1 MATIGISGIAIPRLC
16 FGVGTLMKWAPG
28 HTHPLP
34 TDSSVELQ
42 QAIDAGFRH
51 FNTGDIYTNN
61 DSFARV
67 LRRNNLKRS
76 EIFLSLKIN
85 TYATLGCRGREHMIQ
100 AVKDEIERFGI
111 LDGYVDV
118 LQLHFPPRGYAGNM
132 TNREAWRV
140 LEDLKDKGVARIIGV
155 SNWTLPDYHDIF
167 NATDL
172 KYPPQLNEYEFNPF
186 LLSDDNFRKLRE
198 FEVKHNVVPMNYGV
212 LTAISGRLP
221 TANSTA
227 LLHKL
232 EEQSKETDLS
242 TADLLLS
249 WAYYRLGGIVV
260 TSTSKADRAEKTF
273 ELLSA
278 EEAPMSSH
286 IYEEIEKAAAL
297 DGPEGKIFY
306 GHPHMEVARQ
316 EHMNAQK

>member
-1 MATIGISGIAIPRLC
+1 MATINISGIAVPRLC

-34 TDSSVELQ
+34 TDSSVEIQ
-42 QAIDAGFRH
+42 QAIYAGFRH

-61 DSFARV
+61 DSFAKV
-67 LRRNNLKRS
+67 LRHSNLKRS

-85 TYATLGCRGREHMIQ
+85 TYALLGCRGRDHMIQ
-100 AVKDEIERFGI
+100 AVKQEVERFGI
-111 LDGYVDV
+111 LEGYVDI

-140 LEDLKDKGVARIIGV
+140 LEDLKDQGIARIVGV

-167 NATDL
+167 NARDL
-172 KYPPQLNEYEFNPF
+172 KHPPQLNEYEFNPF
-186 LLSDDNFRKLRE
+186 LLSDPKFRQLRE
-198 FEVKHNVVPMNYGV
+198 FEVKHNVVAMNYGI
-212 LTAISGRLP
+212 LTAVNGRL
-221 TANSTA
+221 ASQDSTA
-227 LLHKL
+227 LLQKL
-232 EEQSKETDLS
+232 EEQSKQTKLS

-249 WAYYRLGGIVV
+249 WAYYRLGGILV
-260 TSTSKADRAEKTF
+260 TSTSKADRAKKTI

-278 EEAPMSSH
+278 KDAPVDGQ

-297 DGPEGKIFY
+297 DGPEGKVFY
-306 GHPHMEVARQ
+306 GHPHMEKARQ
-316 EHMNAQK
+316 EHMSAQK

>member
-1 MATIGISGIAIPRLC
+1 MAIPRLC

-34 TDSSVELQ
+34 TDSSVEVQ

-85 TYATLGCRGREHMIQ
+85 TYATLGCRGREHMIR

-198 FEVKHNVVPMNYGV
+198 FEVKHNVVPM
-212 LTAISGRLP
+212 T
-221 TANSTA
+221 

-260 TSTSKADRAEKTF
+260 TSTSKADRAKKTF

-278 EEAPMSSH
+278 EKAPVNSH

-306 GHPHMEVARQ
+306 GHPHMEKARQ
-316 EHMNAQK
+316 EQMNAPK